1 MMKFGTHRFRVFKQI
16 FVIMFFMSIIVVVIP
31 ETINYYIGWNP
42 PAPDKKKL
50 LNLLWITPMVSF
62 LSATIAALITK
73 EDRQEHQ

>member
-16 FVIMFFMSIIVVVIP
+16 FVIMFFMLIIVVVIP

-42 PAPDKKKL
+42 PAPDKEKL
-50 LNLLWITPMVSF
+50 LNLLWITPMVSL

-73 EDRQEHQ
+73 EDRQEDQ